1 MARSFNGTTQ
11 FLRRTEAIITVVPLS
26 FSAWVNFSSNAN
38 GTVFSITSAVD
49 DVNYLTGFYY
59 QPTAEFW
66 TYHSSA
72 GVSWSAGALTV
83 TTGVWVHVAGVFSSN
98 SSRTTYVNG
107 VAAAANTFAC
117 SNISGASRT
126 SIGLL
131 DRASPFGYFPGRI
144 AELGIWSAAL
154 TAAEVKAL
162 ANGITPP
169 QIRPASLAGYWP
181 LGGRHG
187 EYDVDRW
194 RNKYDMTAQNSPT
207 WADHPRIVYPQPM
220 GLPSPVVGGGGGVA
234 KPVLFHSYYMSQG
247 MRP

>member
-1 MARSFNGTTQ
+1 MAREFNGTSQ
-11 FLRRTEAIITVVPLS
+11 FLRRTGAIITVVPLS
-26 FSAWVNFSSNAN
+26 FSAWVNFSSDAN

-49 DVNYLTGFYY
+49 NANFLTGFYHE
-59 QPTAEFW
+59 PTAVFR
-66 TYHSSA
+66 TYHSSG

-83 TTGVWVHVAGVFSSN
+83 TTGVWVHVAGVFASN

-107 VAAAANTFAC
+107 VAAAENTFAC

-131 DRASPFGYFPGRI
+131 DRAAPFGYFPGRI

-154 TAAEVKAL
+154 NAAEFKAL
-162 ANGITPP
+162 SNGTTPP
-169 QIRPASLAGYWP
+169 QIRATSLAGYWP
-181 LGGRHG
+181 LGGRYG
-187 EYDVDRW
+187 QSDRDRW
-194 RNKYDMTAQNSPT
+194 RNGYDMTAQNSPT
-207 WADHPRIVYPQPM
+207 WADHPRIIYPQPM
-220 GLPSPVVGGGGGVA
+220 GLPSRVVSAGGVA

>member
-1 MARSFNGTTQ
+1 MARGFNGTTQ

-131 DRASPFGYFPGRI
+131 DRASPFGYFPGQI

-154 TAAEVKAL
+154 NAAEFKAL
-162 ANGITPP
+162 SNGTTPP
-169 QIRPASLAGYWP
+169 QIRATSLAGYWP
-181 LGGRHG
+181 LGGRYG
-187 EYDVDRW
+187 QSDRDRW
-194 RNKYDMTAQNSPT
+194 RNGYDMTAQNSPT

-220 GLPSPVVGGGGGVA
+220 GLPSRVVSAGGVA